1 MCQLRHRMHG
11 LGLGVTKTIDRDSG
25 YFTVQTTV
33 NYTVTR
39 SDTNKVQ
46 QSRTVTTVGTYYVK
60 YYVYIVLLYCRVL
73 PYYDMKLPEE
83 SFRVYS
89 IVV

>member
-1 MCQLRHRMHG
+1 M
-11 LGLGVTKTIDRDSG
+11 
-25 YFTVQTTV
+25 
-33 NYTVTR
+33 
-39 SDTNKVQ
+39 
-46 QSRTVTTVGTYYVK
+46 TTVGTYYVK
-60 YYVYIVLLYCRVL
+60 YYVVLLYCRVL